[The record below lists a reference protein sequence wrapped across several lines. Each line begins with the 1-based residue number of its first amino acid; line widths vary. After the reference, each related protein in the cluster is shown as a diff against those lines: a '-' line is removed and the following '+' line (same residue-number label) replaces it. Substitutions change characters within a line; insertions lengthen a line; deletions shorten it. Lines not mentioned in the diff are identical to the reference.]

1 MCARP
6 SPFDAPAF
14 SECRYFLRPRTAESP
29 RLILLAGSPLPFY
42 SSCLPLILRCGC
54 SGFPCGTI
62 YRKATAIANTILSL
76 SICNSHCYAS
86 HQSLVSTSNATVRS
100 FIINIMQ
107 SSFSLFF
114 VFGSCSCCW
123 FDLQRYLC
131 HYTIFSFLLPDLISF
146 KKYLCS
152 WNFAVH
158 GVFYESPSVQWF
170 RRRTKFFFPINAFH
184 GILSLHETY

>member
-1 MCARP
+1 MALLRASSSCRACVRSP

-14 SECRYFLRPRTAESP
+14 SECRYFLRPRTAESLL
-29 RLILLAGSPLPFY
+29 LILLAVSPLPFY
-42 SSCLPLILRCGC
+42 SSCLPLNLRCSC

-62 YRKATAIANTILSL
+62 YRKATAITNTILSL

-86 HQSLVSTSNATVRS
+86 HQSLVSTSNSTVRF

-114 VFGSCSCCW
+114 IFGLVRVVGLT
-123 FDLQRYLC
+123 LQRYLC
-131 HYTIFSFLLPDLISF
+131 YYTIFSFLLPDLISF

-152 WNFAVH
+152 
-158 GVFYESPSVQWF
+158 
-170 RRRTKFFFPINAFH
+170 
-184 GILSLHETY
+184 

>member
-1 MCARP
+1 MYARP

-14 SECRYFLRPRTAESP
+14 SECRYFLRPRTAES
-29 RLILLAGSPLPFY
+29 LLSILLAVSPLPFY
-42 SSCLPLILRCGC
+42 SSCLPLNLRCGC

-86 HQSLVSTSNATVRS
+86 HQSLVSTSNSTIRS

-114 VFGSCSCCW
+114 VFWSCSCCW
-123 FDLQRYLC
+123 FDPSTLSVPLY
-131 HYTIFSFLLPDLISF
+131 HIFLFITRPYFFQEISLFMDLR
-146 KKYLCS
+146 K
-152 WNFAVH
+152 
-158 GVFYESPSVQWF
+158 PSVQWF

-184 GILSLHETY
+184 GILSLHEI

>member
-1 MCARP
+1 MGHFRPLYAPCKWHCCAHPAPVLPVCARP

-14 SECRYFLRPRTAESP
+14 SECRYFLRPRTAESLL
-29 RLILLAGSPLPFY
+29 LILLAVSPLPFY
-42 SSCLPLILRCGC
+42 SSCLPLNLRCNC

-76 SICNSHCYAS
+76 YICNSHCYAS
-86 HQSLVSTSNATVRS
+86 HQSLVFTSNSTVRF

-114 VFGSCSCCW
+114 IFGLVRVVGLT
-123 FDLQRYLC
+123 LQRYLC

-152 WNFAVH
+152 
-158 GVFYESPSVQWF
+158 
-170 RRRTKFFFPINAFH
+170 
-184 GILSLHETY
+184 

>member
-14 SECRYFLRPRTAESP
+14 SECRYFLRPRTAESLL
-29 RLILLAGSPLPFY
+29 LILLAVSPLPFY
-42 SSCLPLILRCGC
+42 SSCLPLNLRCSC

-62 YRKATAIANTILSL
+62 YRKATAITNTILSL

-86 HQSLVSTSNATVRS
+86 HQSLVSTSNSTVRF

-114 VFGSCSCCW
+114 VFWSCSCCW

-131 HYTIFSFLLPDLISF
+131 HYTIFSYLLPDLISF

-152 WNFAVH
+152 WI
-158 GVFYESPSVQWF
+158 YESLRCNGFVVGPNFSFQSM
-170 RRRTKFFFPINAFH
+170 
-184 GILSLHETY
+184 LSMVY